1 MKDLTDKQRE
11 YLEDC
16 LNGMTLREI
25 AAKHGVRFS
34 TVSRTV
40 HRALDGSTSGGA
52 PITERKRS
60 ELTARLATRG
70 DL

>member
-1 MKDLTDKQRE
+1 MKPLTKKQRK
-11 YLEDC
+11 YLQECMDG
-16 LNGMTLREI
+16 LTLREI

-40 HRALDGSTSGGA
+40 HRALDGKISGGA

-60 ELTARLATRG
+60 ELAARLASDSDT
-70 DL
+70 